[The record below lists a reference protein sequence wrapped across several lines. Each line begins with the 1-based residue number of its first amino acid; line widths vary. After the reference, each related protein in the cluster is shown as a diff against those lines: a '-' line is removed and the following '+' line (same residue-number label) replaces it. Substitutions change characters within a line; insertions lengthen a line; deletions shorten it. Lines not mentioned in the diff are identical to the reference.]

1 MTQEISHAEIYE
13 RLLMVEQ
20 KVEQV
25 ATNTA
30 DVVTAFA
37 AAQGAFQF
45 LEFLGKLAKPLMWI
59 GGVFTAIAVGYHNM
73 TGR

>member
-1 MTQEISHAEIYE
+1 MEDISHKEIYE

-25 ATNTA
+25 AHNTT
-30 DVVTAFA
+30 DVVSAFA

-59 GGVFTAIAVGYHNM
+59 GGVCTALAVGYHNL

>member
-1 MTQEISHAEIYE
+1 MEDISHKEIYE
-13 RLLMVEQ
+13 RLLV
-20 KVEQV
+20 VEQV
-25 ATNTA
+25 AHNTA

-59 GGVFTAIAVGYHNM
+59 GGVCAAIAVGYHNM

>member
-1 MTQEISHAEIYE
+1 MSEISHKEIYE

-37 AAQGAFQF
+37 AAQGAFQT

-59 GGVFTAIAVGYHNM
+59 GGVMTAIAIGYHNL

>member
-1 MTQEISHAEIYE
+1 MQEISHAEIYE

>member
-1 MTQEISHAEIYE
+1 MEDISHKEIYE

-59 GGVFTAIAVGYHNM
+59 GGVLTAITVGYHNL

>member
-1 MTQEISHAEIYE
+1 MMEEISHKEIYE
-13 RLLMVEQ
+13 RLLSVEGEV
-20 KVEQV
+20 KTL

-30 DVVTAFA
+30 AVVQAFD

-59 GGVFTAIAVGYHNM
+59 GGLFTALAVAYQHM